1 MNALAPEQITVRLHM
16 DKGED
21 GIVDYSQDFELSD
34 FADFLPSLG
43 DLFLDPGCLQGLDRH
58 QPENRRMYR
67 VLQRVFNPRDL
78 PNYVVL
84 IVEEFAPTGRERVF
98 VTPR

>member
-1 MNALAPEQITVRLHM
+1 MNILASDQITVRLHM
-16 DKGED
+16 DNGEG
-21 GIVDYSQDFELSD
+21 GIVDYSQDFDLSD
-34 FADFLPSLG
+34 FAGFLPAPG

-84 IVEEFAPTGRERVF
+84 VVEEFTPTGRERIF